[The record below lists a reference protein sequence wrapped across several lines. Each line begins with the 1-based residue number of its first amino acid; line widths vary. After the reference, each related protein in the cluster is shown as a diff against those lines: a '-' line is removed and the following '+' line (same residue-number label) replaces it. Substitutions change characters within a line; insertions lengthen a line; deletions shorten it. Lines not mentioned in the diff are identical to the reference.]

1 MVGPRKPPALAEES
15 AEVEVLYANMDKMKT
30 LTKKIQASVNRLD
43 ASGKAVQDAISPIYG
58 NTQKLQIATS
68 NIDRVIEAIERLR
81 APRDQSEREER
92 IIRAGPGRGDL
103 RDYIA
108 SLDRTTMALA
118 DLKRTNLR
126 SNEQAIAQL
135 NGLLKLGN
143 KQLEDVF
150 RSILEDCSRTKL
162 QALEFVAKNEPFPH
176 LPGEKLSTLRGINN
190 HISQAVASTSQADL
204 STTPTQRKYADI
216 RGSYL
221 ESSLGSLAQASVATA
236 RKVQPDALYKKG
248 QNGIGTYVQAIEG
261 IFVAE
266 YDNISNVF
274 ARPEW
279 MPVCEATCQ
288 PSLAEFSRT
297 LRELNGHIQKN
308 LLTDCFLG
316 YEICGM
322 VRTLSIRLQESTG
335 TLKGQ
340 IYDSVKPIRET
351 SKTSLSKL
359 IEDTRVRTQTLVAL
373 PMDGAAVPITTETM
387 RRLQEMPNYLDPLSS
402 ILASLGE
409 GGWNNPSANT
419 SSTTLDVSPDVVKLF
434 ASYASDTIDTLIQNL
449 MSKAK
454 ILLKGKTLQG
464 IFLANNI
471 AIVTR
476 VVRNSELAPLMESYA
491 GKLQA
496 WRKTSSAMYL
506 EAWREPSGHLLD
518 VQYTNRSKDRPHSG
532 GGAADSA
539 AIVKGLGSK
548 DKDAIKEKFKN
559 FNTIFEDL
567 VARHKT
573 YAMEA
578 EVRSALSK
586 EVQNIIEPLY
596 NRFYDKY
603 REIDKGKGKYV
614 KYDKVE
620 LNKALTSF
628 A

>member
-15 AEVEVLYANMDKMKT
+15 AEVEVLFANMDKMKN

-43 ASGKAVQDAISPIYG
+43 ASGKAVQEAISPIYG

-68 NIDRVIEAIERLR
+68 NIDRITEAIERLR

-135 NGLLKLGN
+135 NGLLKSGN

-150 RSILEDCSRTKL
+150 RGILNDVSKQKL
-162 QALEFVAKNEPFPH
+162 QPLEFVAKNNPFPL
-176 LPGEKLSTLRGINN
+176 LPQDKLSILRGINN
-190 HISQAVASTSQADL
+190 HISQAIASTSQADL
-204 STTPTQRKYADI
+204 SSTPTQRIFADI
-216 RGSYL
+216 RGSHL
-221 ESSLGSLAQASVATA
+221 ESSLSSLAQASIATA

-248 QNGIGTYVQAIEG
+248 TNGIGTYVQAIEG

-266 YDNISNVF
+266 YDNITNVF

-279 MPVCEATCQ
+279 VPVCESTCQ
-288 PSLAEFSRT
+288 ASLADFNRT

-322 VRTLSIRLQESTG
+322 VRTLSLRLQDTTG

-340 IYDSVKPIRET
+340 IYDSVKPVRET

-387 RRLQEMPNYLDPLSS
+387 RRMQEMTNYLDPLSS

-409 GGWNNPSANT
+409 GGWNNPSANN
-419 SSTTLDVSPDVVKLF
+419 SSTTLDVNPDAAKLF
-434 ASYASDTIDTLIQNL
+434 ASYAADTIDTLIQNL
-449 MSKAK
+449 MNKAK
-454 ILLKGKTLQG
+454 MLLKTKNLQG

-476 VVRNSELAPLMESYA
+476 FIRNSELGPLLDSYA
-491 GKLQA
+491 AKLA
-496 WRKTSSAMYL
+496 SWRKQSSAMYL

-518 VQYTNRSKDRPHSG
+518 VQYTNRSKERPHSG
-532 GGAADSA
+532 GGVADSA

-548 DKDAIKEKFKN
+548 DKDAIKEKFKS
-559 FNTIFEDL
+559 FNTSFEDL

-578 EVRSALSK
+578 EVRATLSK

-614 KYDKVE
+614 KYDKAE
-620 LNKALTSF
+620 LNKALMSF

>member
-1 MVGPRKPPALAEES
+1 
-15 AEVEVLYANMDKMKT
+15 
-30 LTKKIQASVNRLD
+30 
-43 ASGKAVQDAISPIYG
+43 
-58 NTQKLQIATS
+58 
-68 NIDRVIEAIERLR
+68 
-81 APRDQSEREER
+81 
-92 IIRAGPGRGDL
+92 
-103 RDYIA
+103 
-108 SLDRTTMALA
+108 MALA

-135 NGLLKLGN
+135 NGLLKSGN

-150 RSILEDCSRTKL
+150 RGILNDVSKQKL
-162 QALEFVAKNEPFPH
+162 QPLEFVAKNNPFPL
-176 LPGEKLSTLRGINN
+176 LPQDKLSILRGINN
-190 HISQAVASTSQADL
+190 HISQAIASTSQADL
-204 STTPTQRKYADI
+204 SSTPTQRIFADI
-216 RGSYL
+216 RGSHL
-221 ESSLGSLAQASVATA
+221 ESSLSSLAQASISTA

-248 QNGIGTYVQAIEG
+248 TNGVGTYVQAIEG

-266 YDNISNVF
+266 YDNITNVF

-279 MPVCEATCQ
+279 VPVCESTCQ
-288 PSLAEFSRT
+288 ASLADFNRT

-322 VRTLSIRLQESTG
+322 VRTLSLRLQDTTG

-340 IYDSVKPIRET
+340 IYDSVKPVRET

-387 RRLQEMPNYLDPLSS
+387 RRMQEMTNYLDPLSS

-409 GGWNNPSANT
+409 GGWNNPSANN
-419 SSTTLDVSPDVVKLF
+419 SSTTLDVNPDAAKLF
-434 ASYASDTIDTLIQNL
+434 ASYAADTIDTLIQNL
-449 MSKAK
+449 MNKAK
-454 ILLKGKTLQG
+454 MLLKTKNLQG
-464 IFLANNI
+464 VFLANNI

-476 VVRNSELAPLMESYA
+476 FIRNSELGPLLDSYA
-491 GKLQA
+491 AKLA
-496 WRKTSSAMYL
+496 SWRKQSAAMYL

-518 VQYTNRSKDRPHSG
+518 VQYTNRSKERPHSG
-532 GGAADSA
+532 GGVADSA

-548 DKDAIKEKFKN
+548 DKDAIKEKFKS
-559 FNTIFEDL
+559 FNTSFEDL

-578 EVRSALSK
+578 EVRATLSK

-614 KYDKVE
+614 KYDKAE
-620 LNKALTSF
+620 LNKALMSF
-628 A
+628 S